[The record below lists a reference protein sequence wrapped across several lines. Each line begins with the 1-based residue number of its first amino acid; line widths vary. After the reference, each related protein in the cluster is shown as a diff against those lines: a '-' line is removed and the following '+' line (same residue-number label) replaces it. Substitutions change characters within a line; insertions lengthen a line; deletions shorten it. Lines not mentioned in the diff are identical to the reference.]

1 MGVTSNSHEDVLMP
15 TLTLYS
21 EYSRQ
26 DVHDIFS
33 PDTLFTPSAGTWGL
47 HGIVEIPNRPGDF
60 VFFVTYGQQQAGHT
74 FDEWVTEEG
83 IISWQSQP
91 RQSFEDRKIQ
101 QFIHHDD
108 KRNSIHLFL
117 RTQRS
122 ANYTYLGKLKYLT
135 HDPAHVKPVYM
146 YWQLV
151 NWPMPVEIFKKIGLQ
166 LQPADIYRR
175 GTTQIMEPVAEY
187 DQGNTIFIWRG
198 MTWQVNRQ
206 ALISQVRDW
215 IARGL
220 PEEATRYKD
229 WYVDVDGQ
237 RISPKWLFHLITGA
251 GYNEFDAPQAR
262 EKLSKVGLDAVQ
274 VRSEESY
281 TTSQTSGIPINPS
294 RLKPAERQVFF
305 QKISQRLSN
314 ESPQTFG
321 SAKYRFPDREN
332 WFEIHFPNLR
342 GYYSLRLA
350 RQFDEFAYFFPGNTQ
365 AAELFAQ
372 QLTPHLATLS
382 EQMEYPVTVVP
393 NYWQTWGRLGFETP
407 HGVVSNHNELIA
419 FEITYARQLDRFVR
433 ATYHQ
438 LGALLTRRANVQPG
452 EKADLSNKFQPQTQ
466 ILAARIDSIRQV
478 LGGSTVTPSD
488 EVLCDWVHF
497 CYDFGLYKDGQIL
510 FTFVTS
516 EHVHPWYYERTKK
529 LARLCSMRA
538 AAKDQDGSN

>member
-1 MGVTSNSHEDVLMP
+1 MP
-15 TLTLYS
+15 VLTLYS

-33 PDTLFTPSAGTWGL
+33 PDTRFTQSSGSWGL
-47 HGIVEIPNRPGDF
+47 HGIVEIPNKPGDF
-60 VFFVTYGQQQAGHT
+60 VFFVTFGQHQAGHT
-74 FDEWVTEEG
+74 FDEWITEEG

-91 RQSFEDRKIQ
+91 RQSFEDRRIQ

-108 KRNSIHLFL
+108 KKNSIYLFL
-117 RTQRS
+117 RTQRT
-122 ANYTYLGKLKYLT
+122 ANYTYLGKLRYLA
-135 HDPAHVKPVYM
+135 HDPAREKPVYM

-151 NWPMPVEIFKKIGLQ
+151 DWPMPVEILSRINLQ
-166 LQPADIYRR
+166 LQPANIYRR
-175 GTTQIMEPVAEY
+175 GTSQIMEPVAEY
-187 DQGNTIFIWRG
+187 DHGNTIFIWRG

-262 EKLSKVGLDAVQ
+262 EKLSKVGLDAVR
-274 VRSEESY
+274 VRSTEESNA
-281 TTSQTSGIPINPS
+281 TSQINGSLINPA

-305 QKISQRLSN
+305 QKISQRLSK
-314 ESPQTFG
+314 EFPETFG
-321 SAKYRFPDREN
+321 MAKYRFPDREN
-332 WFEIHFPNLR
+332 WFEIHLPNLK

-365 AAELFAQ
+365 AAELLAQ
-372 QLTPHLATLS
+372 QLTPHLTTLS
-382 EQMEYPVTVVP
+382 EKMEYPVTVVSS
-393 NYWQTWGRLGFETP
+393 YWQTWGRLGFETS
-407 HGVVSNHNELIA
+407 HGLVSDRNEQDSTEIA
-419 FEITYARQLDRFVR
+419 YARQLGRFVQ

-438 LGALLTRRANVQPG
+438 LVALLTRRPSVQPA
-452 EKADLSNKFQPQTQ
+452 EKAGSNKGNQPQIQ
-466 ILAARIDSIRQV
+466 ILAARLDSIRQV
-478 LGGSTVTPSD
+478 LGGSIATPSD

-497 CYDFGLYKDGQIL
+497 CYDFELYKEGQML

-516 EHVHPWYYERTKK
+516 EQVNPWYYERTKK

-538 AAKDQDGSN
+538 AVKD